1 MLDYLL
7 KLIAAFILLMAAG
20 CQEAETPDKTV
31 RPVQT
36 MTVPEFQSAETRIFP
51 GKISPAHE
59 VNLSFRVSNKI
70 AEFPVSEGEH
80 VKAGDI
86 IALLDSRDFIIAQRN
101 ISGRLEEARAN
112 LEAML
117 AGARTE
123 DIQSIEA
130 RLRAARTVRKEA
142 ELQHERY
149 QELHKKDVI
158 AKAVLDNARSKKHEA
173 QSEVRA
179 LEMELQKASSG
190 ARQEDIQAMRARIDS
205 LEASLDEAESARKDS
220 VLRAPFDG
228 YVARKHV
235 DNHQNIT
242 AGMPIVSLQDIS
254 RLEITVGLPEQ
265 LMIRKDMIRSI
276 HVRLET
282 FPDFFLPARIKEFA
296 TDADPATMSYPL
308 TVIMDRPHDIAV
320 FPSMA
325 ADVYIAFSTDEK
337 QAPVIVPETAVI
349 SRDGQTNMLWIY
361 NPETEQVTS
370 RQVRVGGL
378 SREGIQV
385 VRGLEPGEIIIS
397 AGADFLEEG
406 QKVRVINESRN
417 P

>member
-1 MLDYLL
+1 MFDYLL
-7 KLIAAFILLMAAG
+7 KFIAAFILLVAAG
-20 CQEAETPDKTV
+20 CQEAETPEKTV

-36 MTVPEFQSAETRIFP
+36 MTIPESRTTETRIFP

-59 VNLSFRVSNKI
+59 VNLSFRVSNKL
-70 AEFPVSEGEH
+70 AEFPVSEGEY

-112 LEAML
+112 LQAML

-130 RLRAARTVRKEA
+130 RLTAARAALKEA
-142 ELQHERY
+142 DLQYERY
-149 QELHKKDVI
+149 RKLHKKDVI
-158 AKAVLDNARSKKHEA
+158 AKAVLDNARSKKEEA
-173 QSEVRA
+173 QGEVRA
-179 LEMELQKASSG
+179 LEMELQKATTG

-205 LEASLDEAESARKDS
+205 LEASLDEARSAREDS
-220 VLRAPFDG
+220 VLKAPFDG

-242 AGMPIVSLQDIS
+242 AGMPIVTLQDTS
-254 RLEITVGLPEQ
+254 RLEITAGLPEQ
-265 LMIRKDMIRSI
+265 LMVRKDMIRSI

-282 FPDFFLPARIKEFA
+282 FPDFFLPARIKELA

-308 TVIMDRPHDIAV
+308 TAIMDRPHGVTV

-325 ADVYIAFSTDEK
+325 ADVYIAFGTDEK
-337 QAPVIVPETAVI
+337 HASVIVPETAII
-349 SRDGQTNMLWIY
+349 SRDGQKSTVWIY

-370 RQVRVGGL
+370 RQVRIGHL
-378 SREGIQV
+378 SSKGVQV
-385 VRGLEPGEIIIS
+385 VQGLEPGETIIR
-397 AGADFLEEG
+397 AGAEFLEEG
-406 QKVRVINESRN
+406 QKVRVINESMAL
-417 P
+417 